1 MQNKILS
8 LIFRNDNISSFD
20 FDVEPAL
27 PGRITSSKG
36 GFEVAGFGQDGKYRI
51 LSRKTGQLV
60 DIAPKQLDKA
70 TLFAHIGQDYCTRHF
85 TKPDPETGGREFD
98 LNRVIFQ
105 IRQECDNFGPANL
118 EDVRGPGLYLD
129 DSGLVVNYGDAV
141 FDQADNPVSTKP
153 TPTRAYVSGQGLGFS
168 RETPCATADE
178 VEAVEQAFRSF
189 AFEQN
194 WGDAASLGWFAS
206 SVLGAVL
213 PNSPSIILT
222 AEKGAGKSTWVS
234 LQVALLGQQAILR
247 DGVPSA
253 PQVLHA
259 VSEKSVTLIC
269 DEFEPLKRS
278 KAQLESLTEVF
289 NSGFTKSTG
298 KGKFTRVSGK
308 SLRYFNPPSG
318 VALCGINVPKLD
330 DALESRS
337 VRLSMVRK
345 DRASESKCRLLNTA
359 NGEARLLGARL
370 RRLLVSRWQVVRDTR
385 AQVHEMLQSIGH
397 SDRFADTYSPL
408 VAGYI
413 GLKHAAVPERHVL
426 EELLAQWSLN
436 EVRVDELD
444 TPSEACLSTLL
455 DRKVVIKVRE
465 GDSLA
470 KTHMRLR
477 DAIHM
482 MAGRKGDQQRKEIAY
497 QLELLG
503 IRPLHDEGGGAW
515 RMAVAASQHHREMR
529 LLTTGTPWARG
540 AWKDALLRLP
550 GSAKGQARLAG
561 ESVKV
566 VIVRLPDSVMNPL
579 ASD

>member
-1 MQNKILS
+1 M
-8 LIFRNDNISSFD
+8 
-20 FDVEPAL
+20 
-27 PGRITSSKG
+27 
-36 GFEVAGFGQDGKYRI
+36 
-51 LSRKTGQLV
+51 
-60 DIAPKQLDKA
+60 
-70 TLFAHIGQDYCTRHF
+70 
-85 TKPDPETGGREFD
+85 
-98 LNRVIFQ
+98 
-105 IRQECDNFGPANL
+105 
-118 EDVRGPGLYLD
+118 
-129 DSGLVVNYGDAV
+129 
-141 FDQADNPVSTKP
+141 
-153 TPTRAYVSGQGLGFS
+153 
-168 RETPCATADE
+168 
-178 VEAVEQAFRSF
+178 
-189 AFEQN
+189 
-194 WGDAASLGWFAS
+194 
-206 SVLGAVL
+206 
-213 PNSPSIILT
+213 
-222 AEKGAGKSTWVS
+222 
-234 LQVALLGQQAILR
+234 
-247 DGVPSA
+247 
-253 PQVLHA
+253 LHA

-318 VALCGINVPKLD
+318 VALCGINVPELD

-345 DRASESKCRLLNTA
+345 DRAGESKCRLLNTA

-370 RRLLVSRWQVVRDTR
+370 RRLLVSRWQVVHDTR

-413 GLKHAAVPERHVL
+413 GLKHAAVPERHIL

-436 EVRVDELD
+436 EVRVEELD

-470 KTHMRLR
+470 RTHMRLR

-482 MAGRKGDQQRKEIAY
+482 MAGSEGDQQRKDIAY

-503 IRPLHDEGGGAW
+503 VRPMRDEDGGTW

-550 GSAKGQARLAG
+550 GSEKSQARLAG

-566 VIVRLPDSVMNPL
+566 VIVRLPDSVLNPI

>member
-98 LNRVIFQ
+98 LNRLIFQ

-118 EDVRGPGLYLD
+118 EDVRGPGIYLD

-141 FDQADNPVSTKP
+141 FDQADTPVSTKP
-153 TPTRAYVSGQGLGFS
+153 TPTRAYIAGQGLGFS

-178 VEAVEQAFRSF
+178 VESVEQAF
-189 AFEQN
+189 
-194 WGDAASLGWFAS
+194 
-206 SVLGAVL
+206 
-213 PNSPSIILT
+213 
-222 AEKGAGKSTWVS
+222 S

-318 VALCGINVPKLD
+318 VALCGINVPELD

-345 DRASESKCRLLNTA
+345 DRAGESKCRLLNTA

-370 RRLLVSRWQVVRDTR
+370 RRLLVSRWQVVHDTR

-413 GLKHAAVPERHVL
+413 GLKHAAVPERHIL
-426 EELLAQWSLN
+426 EELLVQWSLN
-436 EVRVDELD
+436 EVRVEELD

-465 GDSLA
+465 G
-470 KTHMRLR
+470 
-477 DAIHM
+477 
-482 MAGRKGDQQRKEIAY
+482 
-497 QLELLG
+497 
-503 IRPLHDEGGGAW
+503 
-515 RMAVAASQHHREMR
+515 
-529 LLTTGTPWARG
+529 
-540 AWKDALLRLP
+540 
-550 GSAKGQARLAG
+550 QARLAG

-566 VIVRLPDSVMNPL
+566 VIVRLPDSVLNPL
-579 ASD
+579 ASE

>member
-1 MQNKILS
+1 
-8 LIFRNDNISSFD
+8 
-20 FDVEPAL
+20 V
-27 PGRITSSKG
+27 
-36 GFEVAGFGQDGKYRI
+36 
-51 LSRKTGQLV
+51 
-60 DIAPKQLDKA
+60 
-70 TLFAHIGQDYCTRHF
+70 
-85 TKPDPETGGREFD
+85 D
-98 LNRVIFQ
+98 LNQR
-105 IRQECDNFGPANL
+105 C
-118 EDVRGPGLYLD
+118 
-129 DSGLVVNYGDAV
+129 
-141 FDQADNPVSTKP
+141 
-153 TPTRAYVSGQGLGFS
+153 
-168 RETPCATADE
+168 
-178 VEAVEQAFRSF
+178 
-189 AFEQN
+189 
-194 WGDAASLGWFAS
+194 
-206 SVLGAVL
+206 

-318 VALCGINVPKLD
+318 VALCGINVPELD

-345 DRASESKCRLLNTA
+345 DRAGESKCRLLNTA

>member
-1 MQNKILS
+1 M
-8 LIFRNDNISSFD
+8 
-20 FDVEPAL
+20 
-27 PGRITSSKG
+27 
-36 GFEVAGFGQDGKYRI
+36 
-51 LSRKTGQLV
+51 
-60 DIAPKQLDKA
+60 
-70 TLFAHIGQDYCTRHF
+70 
-85 TKPDPETGGREFD
+85 D
-98 LNRVIFQ
+98 LNQR
-105 IRQECDNFGPANL
+105 C
-118 EDVRGPGLYLD
+118 
-129 DSGLVVNYGDAV
+129 
-141 FDQADNPVSTKP
+141 
-153 TPTRAYVSGQGLGFS
+153 
-168 RETPCATADE
+168 
-178 VEAVEQAFRSF
+178 
-189 AFEQN
+189 
-194 WGDAASLGWFAS
+194 
-206 SVLGAVL
+206 

-318 VALCGINVPKLD
+318 VALCGINVPELD

-345 DRASESKCRLLNTA
+345 DRAGESKCRLLNTA